1 MSRGTL
7 LGVCDD
13 PVRYI
18 RDNLVQ
24 FGPGRA
30 FRNRARRQS
39 AFLAVISTPSEKKS
53 HFSGLFCDFSLRSCV
68 SLAIVPSGPSLF
80 AEKHGGS
87 ELAACPD
94 CIGVCSD
101 QSRVQRQ
108 FRRISR
114 LDGQATEQDEGRIPH
129 GREGRHTEENRSSLF

>member
-1 MSRGTL
+1 M
-7 LGVCDD
+7 
-13 PVRYI
+13 P
-18 RDNLVQ
+18 
-24 FGPGRA
+24 FKKFA
-30 FRNRARRQS
+30 FFT
-39 AFLAVISTPSEKKS
+39 AFFAV
-53 HFSGLFCDFSLRSCV
+53 FSLRSRV

-94 CIGVCSD
+94 SIGVCSD